1 MNDRHPFDEG
11 ILLEDLDKEFPDET
25 VAPKATS
32 MDLAA
37 MRLEGDNI
45 PEDLRGK
52 SVESLLTDR
61 ARMESLMKEFGS
73 NMNRPTPVAVTA
85 VEPDPVYDRTAVK
98 ELLENGN
105 VMEAMEAMMGYAY
118 KRVSKDFETRIAPL
132 VSTTNNVAESAM
144 RAKYPAEFELF
155 GPQIAELARNAGQ
168 GMSNPESWD
177 NLIAFVRG
185 RGDNFDK
192 LVEYKA
198 TKRNRANSAS
208 EFPPS
213 VSSGALRGP
222 SSGNRDGVKATK
234 EELSNDPAVQKMLR
248 ASGMT
253 IDEYYRWF

>member
-1 MNDRHPFDEG
+1 MNDRHPFDDG
-11 ILLEDLDKEFPDET
+11 VLLEDLDKEFPDE
-25 VAPKATS
+25 AEKPKPAS
-32 MDLAA
+32 MDPST

-61 ARMESLMKEFGS
+61 ARMESLMKELGS
-73 NMNRPTPVAVTA
+73 NLNRPAPTPVAPT
-85 VEPDPVYDRTAVK
+85 EPDPVYDRNAIK

-105 VMEAMEAMMGYAY
+105 VMEAMEAMMGFAY

-132 VSTTNNVAESAM
+132 VSTTTSVAESSM

-168 GMSNPESWD
+168 AMSNPEAWD

-192 LVEYKA
+192 LVEHKA
-198 TKRNRANSAS
+198 RKRSTPS
-208 EFPPS
+208 EIPPS
-213 VSSGALRGP
+213 VSSGALRG
-222 SSGNRDGVKATK
+222 SSVSNREGVKATK
-234 EELSNDPAVQKMLR
+234 EELANDPAVQKMLR
-248 ASGMT
+248 ASGMS